1 MTTKSHNPPIIG
13 ATGGLPAR
21 SRFDG
26 LVAGGVFIVLALA
39 TGRVFRYPFDDEIFS
54 LNLLESAR
62 GFGALWTDLLHAIDV
77 HPPVSY
83 LAFYTLSRIGFGEP
97 GLRLFSL
104 VCSALAVVLAHAL
117 MRQITPSAESSSGAD
132 RVVVI
137 LVLAATPLLLS
148 QGDAIRWY
156 PLFTLVFM
164 ATLYAY
170 SRTRDAP
177 GLGYAALAG
186 LAASINFLGFLVL
199 PLLEFDRLLRSGL
212 RVSWGGAA
220 ARVGIW
226 ALFALPGIVT
236 LWNGLMH
243 GAHTYVA
250 GQIGGGLLTTLVTTT
265 IGFFGGNSLGLIQA
279 IALLPIVALTVLT
292 VILSLR
298 DPVSRFVA
306 LQIVVIVAMLA
317 VGFSKPRSFAYLAL
331 GVSILIGQRWLIT
344 QHAGV
349 KLALGLTALLTPA
362 CVLANIRWNDTPYKR
377 NAMLPVEEIL
387 RFADANTTG
396 ADVIIVSDVVLNW
409 ELRHAGGGVCVS
421 YYLTNARCDLQSAPR
436 LLVIDGYAVSS
447 PERDQWL
454 AAKSALVASRREIA
468 VAYFGVDHEAKFKR
482 RLIPGLDDYLEQA
495 VVYDKAP

>member
-1 MTTKSHNPPIIG
+1 LTPNVVQADPP
-13 ATGGLPAR
+13 R
-21 SRFDG
+21 NRFDG
-26 LVAGGVFIVLALA
+26 LLAGGVFILLALA

-83 LAFYTLSRIGFGEP
+83 LVFYTLSRIGLGEP

-104 VCSALAVVLAHAL
+104 VCSGVAVVLAHSVVRRL
-117 MRQITPSAESSSGAD
+117 TPAATSWSGAD
-132 RVVVI
+132 RVIVI

-170 SRTRDAP
+170 SRTRDSG

-186 LAASINFLGFLVL
+186 LAASINFLGFLIL
-199 PLLEFDRLLRSGL
+199 PLLEVDRLLRSGY
-212 RVSWGGAA
+212 RIDWRRAS
-220 ARVGIW
+220 ARVAVW
-226 ALFALPGIVT
+226 AIFALPGIIT
-236 LWNGLMH
+236 LWNGLTH

-279 IALLPIVALTVLT
+279 LALLPIVAFTVVT

-298 DPVSRFVA
+298 DPLSRFVA
-306 LQIVVIVAMLA
+306 LQVLVIVAMLV
-317 VGFSKPRSFAYLAL
+317 VGFSKPRSFAHLAL
-331 GVSILIGQRWLIT
+331 GVSILIAQRWLVT
-344 QHAGV
+344 RNAGF

-387 RFADANTTG
+387 RFAHANTTG
-396 ADVIIVSDVVLNW
+396 TDVIIVSDVVLNW
-409 ELRHAGGGVCVS
+409 ELRHEDGGVCVS
-421 YYLTNARCDLQSAPR
+421 YYLTNPACDFQSAPR
-436 LLVIDGYAVSS
+436 LLVIDGYAVGSL
-447 PERDQWL
+447 ERDRWL
-454 AAKSALVASRREIA
+454 AEKPALLASRREIA

-482 RLIPGLDDYLEQA
+482 RLIPGLDDYLEKA
-495 VVYDKAP
+495 VVYDKLP